1 MSNLN
6 EELKAETEKW
16 LKKAKEKR
24 QKIKLLDKSKNDMIK
39 NIDAYISD
47 SQHFMD
53 KGDLIRSFEAII
65 WSWAILEL
73 GLELGILD
81 SISTK

>member
-1 MSNLN
+1 MSDLN

-24 QKIKLLDKSKNDMIK
+24 QKIKLLDKSKQGMIK

-47 SQHFMD
+47 TSHFMK
-53 KGDLIRSFEAII
+53 KGDMIRSFEAIVWA
-65 WSWAILEL
+65 WSWIEILEQL
-73 GLELGILD
+73 KIIETD
-81 SISTK
+81 

>member
-6 EELKAETEKW
+6 EELKTETEKW

-24 QKIKLLDKSKNDMIK
+24 QKIKLLDKSKQDMIK

-65 WSWAILEL
+65 WSWAWMEILAQLKVIET
-73 GLELGILD
+73 D
-81 SISTK
+81 